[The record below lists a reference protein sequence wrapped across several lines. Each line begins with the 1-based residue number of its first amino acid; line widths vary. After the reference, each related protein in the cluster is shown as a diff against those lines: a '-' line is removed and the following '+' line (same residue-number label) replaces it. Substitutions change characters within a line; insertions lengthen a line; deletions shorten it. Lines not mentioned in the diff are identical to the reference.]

1 MPQKSRPANPAA
13 AGRTQ
18 RRGEILEA
26 ALRLIVESGVDAVTH
41 RRVAAAAGVPLGS
54 TTYYFDSR
62 EHLLREAF
70 RHYIQI
76 VSQTI
81 SELSARTKRRPSVRR
96 MVDFLIELT
105 EREFL
110 DEALLIAEF
119 ELTLFAARD
128 PELALELHAWQDAMA
143 ADLAEALEF
152 LGAPRPFDAA
162 RSVIQM
168 VRGYE
173 QEQLTRHE
181 ARSNDLRRRLRTQ
194 INAFLGSEETVAG

>member
-1 MPQKSRPANPAA
+1 MRKKASPSKEASGARPD
-13 AGRTQ
+13 
-18 RRGEILEA
+18 RRAEILDA
-26 ALRLIVESGVDAVTH
+26 ALRLIAESGVDAVTH

-54 TTYYFDSR
+54 TTYYFESR
-62 EHLLREAF
+62 EHLLRQAF
-70 RHYIQI
+70 RRYIET
-76 VSQTI
+76 VSQTM
-81 SELSARTKRRPSVRR
+81 SQLSARAMREPSIRRI
-96 MVDFLIELT
+96 VDFVIELT

-128 PELALELHAWQDAMA
+128 PELAVELHAWQDGM
-143 ADLAEALEF
+143 LAELAQALET
-152 LGAPRPFDAA
+152 LGAARPFDAA

-181 ARSNDLRRRLRTQ
+181 ARSSDLRRRLRTL
-194 INAFLGSEETVAG
+194 IHAFIRS

>member
-1 MPQKSRPANPAA
+1 
-13 AGRTQ
+13 
-18 RRGEILEA
+18 
-26 ALRLIVESGVDAVTH
+26 VDAVTH

-62 EHLLREAF
+62 EHLLRDAF
-70 RHYIQI
+70 RHYIQS
-76 VSQTI
+76 VSETI
-81 SELSARTKRRPSVRR
+81 SELSERAKRRPSVRGI
-96 MVDFLIELT
+96 VDLLISLT

-128 PELALELHAWQDAMA
+128 PELALELHAWQDAML

-162 RSVIQM
+162 RSVLQM

-181 ARSNDLRRRLRTQ
+181 ARSGDLRRRLQTQ
-194 INAFLGSEETVAG
+194 INAFLGS

>member
-1 MPQKSRPANPAA
+1 MAQKSKPSTAA
-13 AGRTQ
+13 SAARTE
-18 RRGEILEA
+18 RRVEILDA

-96 MVDFLIELT
+96 MVDYLIELT

-128 PELALELHAWQDAMA
+128 LELALELHAWQDAMV

-181 ARSNDLRRRLRTQ
+181 ARSDDLRRRLRKQ
-194 INAFLGSEETVAG
+194 INAFLGS